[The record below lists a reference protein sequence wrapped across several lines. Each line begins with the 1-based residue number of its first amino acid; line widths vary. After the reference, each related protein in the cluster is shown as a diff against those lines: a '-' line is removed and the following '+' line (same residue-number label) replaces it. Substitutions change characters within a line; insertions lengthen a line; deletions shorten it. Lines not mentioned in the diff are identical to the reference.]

1 MLLCD
6 LTGSGQDPC
15 AAFRLEAGAVPPPAK
30 WGKALDWT
38 PRDDAV
44 LLLGVFY
51 HGLGHWEELVAD
63 ARLGLQAKLG
73 GILGPGGNAAAAGR
87 EEEQAGGDKGQIAP
101 KGKQRNQFGA
111 HSTFMHN
118 LLELVVCAFEL
129 WRWLVVW
136 QDH

>member
-1 MLLCD
+1 MLLCH

-15 AAFRLEAGAVPPPAK
+15 VAFRLEAGAVPPPAK
-30 WGKALDWT
+30 WGKALGWT

-73 GILGPGGNAAAAGR
+73 GILGANGSAAAAGR
-87 EEEQAGGDKGQIAP
+87 EEEQAGGDKGQVAP
-101 KGKQRNQFGA
+101 KGKRR
-111 HSTFMHN
+111 
-118 LLELVVCAFEL
+118 L
-129 WRWLVVW
+129 
-136 QDH
+136 